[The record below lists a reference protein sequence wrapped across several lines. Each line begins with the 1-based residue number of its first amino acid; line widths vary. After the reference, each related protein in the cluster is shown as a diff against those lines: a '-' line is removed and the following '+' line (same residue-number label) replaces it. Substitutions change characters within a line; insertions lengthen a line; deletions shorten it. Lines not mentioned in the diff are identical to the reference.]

1 MRIGALALLVSTLAA
16 CGTATVV
23 RPGGG
28 NAGGVTT
35 PKTSVPKPGQT
46 VVVRKGDTIYA
57 LARIHDITPV
67 DLIAWNRLDNPST
80 IYPGQVIRLY
90 PQGPPAPCAD
100 HGGHPAAFGWQQWR
114 QHRAGP
120 GAGRAGEEQH
130 RLALASRWRD
140 RLPLR
145 GR

>member
-1 MRIGALALLVSTLAA
+1 MNPDRLSKGVRIGALALLVSTLAA

-57 LARIHDITPV
+57 LARIHDITPA
-67 DLIAWNRLDNPST
+67 DLIARNRLDNPST

-90 PQGPPAPCAD
+90 PQGPPAAVRRPRWS
-100 HGGHPAAFGWQQWR
+100 PR
-114 QHRAGP
+114 RV
-120 GAGRAGEEQH
+120 
-130 RLALASRWRD
+130 RLAAVAAAPRRPRRRS
-140 RLPLR
+140 

>member
-1 MRIGALALLVSTLAA
+1 MNPDRLSKGVRIGALALLVSTLAA

-57 LARIHDITPV
+57 LARIHDITPA

-90 PQGPPAPCAD
+90 PQGATS
-100 HGGHPAAFGWQQWR
+100 
-114 QHRAGP
+114 
-120 GAGRAGEEQH
+120 GRAPTTVVTPPRSAG
-130 RLALASRWRD
+130 SS
-140 RLPLR
+140 
-145 GR
+145 GGST

>member
-1 MRIGALALLVSTLAA
+1 MSPDRLSKGVRIGALALLVSTLAA

-28 NAGGVTT
+28 SAGGAVTT

-57 LARIHDITPV
+57 LARIHDITPA
-67 DLIAWNRLDNPST
+67 DLIAWNSLDNPST

-90 PQGPPAPCAD
+90 P
-100 HGGHPAAFGWQQWR
+100 
-114 QHRAGP
+114 P
-120 GAGRAGEEQH
+120 GAGGGRAPTTVVTAPRPGGSSAGSTAPTRH
-130 RLALASRWRD
+130 RPVR
-140 RLPLR
+140 
-145 GR
+145 